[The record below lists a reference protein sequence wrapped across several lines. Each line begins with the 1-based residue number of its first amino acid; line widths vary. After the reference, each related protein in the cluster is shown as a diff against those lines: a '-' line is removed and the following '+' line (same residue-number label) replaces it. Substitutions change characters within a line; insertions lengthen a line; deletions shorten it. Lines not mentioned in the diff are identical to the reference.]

1 VYQDISYAKSS
12 FSAGI
17 GSLGNRNLY
26 QTGTDAVLYII
37 PLRAS
42 AGERLRVTA
51 KKTDETSE
59 KKSHGD
65 SVILVGNKNVMSYVL
80 ACVTLFNKGSNEV
93 VIKARGRLISRAVDV
108 AEITR
113 HRFISDLEVKKIE
126 IDTTTVQT
134 DKGSDLN
141 VSTID
146 ITLSK

>member
-1 VYQDISYAKSS
+1 V
-12 FSAGI
+12 
-17 GSLGNRNLY
+17 
-26 QTGTDAVLYII
+26 
-37 PLRAS
+37 
-42 AGERLRVTA
+42 ERLRVTA
-51 KKTDETSE
+51 KKTDDKSGDR
-59 KKSHGD
+59 SHGD

-80 ACVTLFNKGSNEV
+80 ACVTLFNKGANEV

-113 HRFISDLEVKKIE
+113 HRFITDLTVKNIE

>member
-1 VYQDISYAKSS
+1 MTEENTSKTSS
-12 FSAGI
+12 SKEEGKTLRD
-17 GSLGNRNLY
+17 S
-26 QTGTDAVLYII
+26 TGMDCV
-37 PLRAS
+37 
-42 AGERLRVTA
+42 
-51 KKTDETSE
+51 
-59 KKSHGD
+59 
-65 SVILVGNKNVMSYVL
+65 LVGSKNVMSYVL

-113 HRFISDLEVKKIE
+113 HRFIEGLAVKAIV

-146 ITLSK
+146 ITLAK

>member
-1 VYQDISYAKSS
+1 LTEENTDEKSS
-12 FSAGI
+12 NEKS
-17 GSLGNRNLY
+17 RP
-26 QTGTDAVLYII
+26 D
-37 PLRAS
+37 
-42 AGERLRVTA
+42 
-51 KKTDETSE
+51 KTRDLM
-59 KKSHGD
+59 D
-65 SVILVGNKNVMSYVL
+65 CILVGNKNVMSYVL
-80 ACVTLFNKGSNEV
+80 ACVTLFNKGANEV

-113 HRFISDLEVKKIE
+113 HRFMSDLTVKSIE